1 MSEVFVALGS
11 NIDPNARLQSAARLL
26 KSHFP
31 DARFSGCYRNAA
43 VGFEGEDFVNAVVA
57 FSTDLPVIE
66 LLRLLHAIEEQCGR
80 GRADSKWGPR
90 AMDLDLLLYGDEV
103 GEGPGYVLP
112 RRDMLRRAY
121 MLGPLAELAPDVPH
135 PVARET
141 IGALWQAFP
150 QADHPMT
157 PTAPDLNAA

>member
-11 NIDPNARLQSAARLL
+11 NIDPTARLQSAARLL

-31 DARFSGCYRNAA
+31 DAKFSTCYRNAA

-57 FSTDLPVIE
+57 FSTELPVTE
-66 LLRLLHAIEEQCGR
+66 LLSVLHAIEEQCGR
-80 GRADSKWGPR
+80 SRADSRWGPR
-90 AMDLDLLLYGDEV
+90 AMDLDLLLYGNQV

-121 MLGPLAELAPDVPH
+121 MLGPLAELAPDVAH
-135 PVARET
+135 PVERAS

-150 QADHPMT
+150 QAEHRMI

>member
-11 NIDPNARLQSAARLL
+11 NIDPHARLNSAARLL

-31 DARFSGCYRNAA
+31 DARFSRCYRNAA
-43 VGFEGEDFVNAVVA
+43 VGFEGEDFFNAVVA
-57 FSTDLPVIE
+57 FSTDLPVME
-66 LLRLLHAIEEQCGR
+66 LLRLLHAIEERCGR

-103 GEGPGYVLP
+103 GEGEGYVLP

-121 MLGPLAELAPDVPH
+121 MLGPLAELAPEVSH

-150 QADHPMT
+150 QGDHLMT

>member
-1 MSEVFVALGS
+1 MNEVYVALGS

-31 DARFSGCYRNAA
+31 NARFSRCYRNAA
-43 VGFEGEDFVNAVVA
+43 VGFEGDDFINAVVA
-57 FSTDLPVIE
+57 FSTDLPVTD
-66 LLRLLHAIEEQCGR
+66 LLRVLHAIEEQCGR
-80 GRADSKWGPR
+80 GRADSRWGPR
-90 AMDLDLLLYGDEV
+90 AMDLDLLLYGDEI

-121 MLGPLAELAPDVPH
+121 MLGPLAELAPDVSH

-141 IGALWQAFP
+141 IGALWRTFP
-150 QADHPMT
+150 QAEHPLT
-157 PTAPDLNAA
+157 PTLPDLNAV

>member
-11 NIDPNARLQSAARLL
+11 NIDPDERLQSAARLL

-31 DARFSGCYRNAA
+31 DARFSSCYRNAA

-57 FSTDLPVIE
+57 FSTDLPVLE

-90 AMDLDLLLYGDEV
+90 AMDLDLLLYGEEV
-103 GEGPGYVLP
+103 GEGPGYVLS

>member
-11 NIDPNARLQSAARLL
+11 NIDPHARLQSAARLL

-31 DARFSGCYRNAA
+31 DARFSSCYRNAA

-57 FSTDLPVIE
+57 FSTDLPVTE
-66 LLRLLHAIEEQCGR
+66 LLRVLHAIEEQCGR
-80 GRADSKWGPR
+80 SRADSRWGPR
-90 AMDLDLLLYGDEV
+90 AMDLDLLLYGDEI

-121 MLGPLAELAPDVPH
+121 MLGPLAELAPEVSH

-141 IGALWQAFP
+141 IGALWRAFP
-150 QADHPMT
+150 QAEHPMT
-157 PTAPDLNAA
+157 PTAPDLNAP

>member
-1 MSEVFVALGS
+1 
-11 NIDPNARLQSAARLL
+11 
-26 KSHFP
+26 
-31 DARFSGCYRNAA
+31 
-43 VGFEGEDFVNAVVA
+43 
-57 FSTDLPVIE
+57 
-66 LLRLLHAIEEQCGR
+66 
-80 GRADSKWGPR
+80 
-90 AMDLDLLLYGDEV
+90 MDLDLLLYGDEI

-141 IGALWQAFP
+141 IGALWHAFP
-150 QADHPMT
+150 QSEHPMI